1 MLSVHILPYDS
12 IMMKEWMYRQTNNN
26 YEDERKAEK
35 IFIMKDLY
43 NLRIYSCRTWMKSNR
58 GHREQNISMPLL
70 EYLAKRNTRKMVGRS
85 VMRPLVANLQMDTAP
100 RQGK

>member
-43 NLRIYSCRTWMKSNR
+43 NLRIYSCRT
-58 GHREQNISMPLL
+58 
-70 EYLAKRNTRKMVGRS
+70 
-85 VMRPLVANLQMDTAP
+85 
-100 RQGK
+100 